1 MPAGEITH
9 PSRTEEVFLL
19 TALRTAALRTDGR
32 KLHQARSVSAEFS
45 ERLGWCQ
52 VHVGDT
58 IAIASVNAT
67 LCEPRNDRPYEGI
80 LQVHANLTPMAGV
93 EYDTGGVHGATESR
107 EREALFERLL
117 ERAVRHSEAV
127 DREALCVLSGK
138 VAWCV
143 DVSVHILADQGA
155 AMDAAVLASMLALRQ
170 YRRPE
175 VTVENGQV
183 TVHSPD
189 ERVPVPLALHHVPL
203 CVSYA
208 IFVLVPKNDQE
219 RSLLLAQSP
228 TLPLD
233 QADSDMEVD
242 GTYTNPNVTVAL
254 LDPSLLEC
262 TLAHSNITFVMN
274 AQREVCV
281 LDKAGGVA
289 IPYPTILG
297 LLDGAAARARQLSDF
312 LESQLAEDSAQRVL
326 SIR

>member
-80 LQVHANLTPMAGV
+80 VQVHANLTPMAGV

-183 TVHSPD
+183 TS
-189 ERVPVPLALHHVPL
+189 R
-203 CVSYA
+203 
-208 IFVLVPKNDQE
+208 
-219 RSLLLAQSP
+219 
-228 TLPLD
+228 
-233 QADSDMEVD
+233 
-242 GTYTNPNVTVAL
+242 
-254 LDPSLLEC
+254 
-262 TLAHSNITFVMN
+262 
-274 AQREVCV
+274 
-281 LDKAGGVA
+281 
-289 IPYPTILG
+289 
-297 LLDGAAARARQLSDF
+297 
-312 LESQLAEDSAQRVL
+312 
-326 SIR
+326 

>member
-1 MPAGEITH
+1 MPAGEITQ
-9 PSRTEEVFLL
+9 PSRTEEAFLL
-19 TALRTAALRTDGR
+19 SALRTAALRADGR
-32 KLHQARSVSAEFS
+32 KLHQARPVNVEFG

-58 IAIASVNAT
+58 ITIASVNAT
-67 LCEPRNDRPYEGI
+67 LCEPRNDRPYEG
-80 LQVHANLTPMAGV
+80 LVQVHVNLTPMAGV

-127 DREALCVLSGK
+127 DREALCVLTGK

-170 YRRPE
+170 FRRPE

-183 TVHSPD
+183 TVHSSD

-208 IFVLVPKNDQE
+208 VFVLVPRNDQE

-228 TLPLD
+228 TVPAD
-233 QADSDMEVD
+233 QAGTAMDVD
-242 GTYTNPNVTVAL
+242 GTHTNPNVTVAL
-254 LDPSLLEC
+254 LDPSLLEH

-297 LLDGAAARARQLSDF
+297 LLDSAAARARELSDF
-312 LESQLAEDSAQRVL
+312 LESQLAEDAAKRVL
-326 SIR
+326 SVQ